1 MTKLQAQF
9 TSYMKKALTNDS
21 IDYYRSFDKN
31 KNFKHTS
38 LFNEEVLQVSVS
50 QSSGIDTFFFE
61 KNNIEEIENI
71 KLKEAINS
79 LTDRQKEIFFM
90 YADKIK
96 SVDIAKK
103 LQISDSCVRAIIS
116 IVRKKLRNYIQGD

>member
-9 TSYMKKALTNDS
+9 TSYMKKALVNDS

-31 KNFKHTS
+31 RNFKHTS
-38 LFNEEVLQVSVS
+38 LFNEEVLQVSIS
-50 QSSGIDTFFFE
+50 QMGGIDTFFFE
-61 KNNIEEIENI
+61 RNNIEDIENI

-103 LQISDSCVRAIIS
+103 LQISDSCVRSVIAI
-116 IVRKKLRNYIQGD
+116 VKKRLRKYMQGD